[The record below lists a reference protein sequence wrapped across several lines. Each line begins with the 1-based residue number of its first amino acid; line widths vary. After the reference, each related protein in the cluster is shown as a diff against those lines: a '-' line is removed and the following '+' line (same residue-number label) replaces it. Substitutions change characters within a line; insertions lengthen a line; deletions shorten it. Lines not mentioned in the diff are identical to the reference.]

1 MQARLLPVALISS
14 LLLCGAIVSARGQD
28 PTFRDRTLASAQI
41 SGQVRFADTKQPAY
55 NVLVSC
61 EADIGGLVG
70 QVLTDRNGKFS
81 FTNLALAQY
90 HVTVR
95 VPGYIEERQ
104 AVEVMTTSSAYVQFQ
119 LQPDKSAPAAAA
131 ANPNAAVVDANVPA
145 NARQEFDA
153 ASKALANGKKEGIE
167 EAVRHLEKAL
177 TIYPRFS
184 QASLMLGTAY
194 MDLGERDKAE
204 RYLKQTLEIN
214 PQAANAL
221 FALGE
226 LYREQKQLDQA
237 EKTLVQGLTI
247 EPRSYQGHLN
257 LARVYWDTAAQIKDD
272 AQARPSLEKAYEE
285 VKKSLELKADFAPA
299 HVVKGNLLLR
309 VRRVEDAQHEFE
321 EYLRLDPKGPFAE
334 QARTTVE
341 KIKKALA
348 SQPPAK
354 P

>member
-1 MQARLLPVALISS
+1 MQARLLRVALISS
-14 LLLCGAIVSARGQD
+14 LLLCGAIVSSGQGRSE
-28 PTFRDRTLASAQI
+28 PSTVAGRI
-41 SGQVRFADTKQPAY
+41 NGQVRFADTGQPAY

-61 EADIGGLVG
+61 DNVTGGGLAG
-70 QVLTDRNGKFS
+70 QVMTDRNGRFN
-81 FTNLALAQY
+81 FQVPLAQFNI
-90 HVTVR
+90 TVR
-95 VPGYIEERQ
+95 VSGYIEQ
-104 AVEVMTTSSAYVQFQ
+104 TQTVELLTSPTAYLQFQ
-119 LQPDKSAPAAAA
+119 LQPDKLKPAAAV
-131 ANPNAAVVDANVPA
+131 NPAIIDASVPTS
-145 NARQEFDA
+145 ARQEFDA
-153 ASKALANGKKEGIE
+153 ATKALANGKKEGIE

-177 TIYPRFS
+177 SIYPRFS
-184 QASLMLGTAY
+184 QAALMLGTAY
-194 MDLGERDKAE
+194 MDLGQADKAE
-204 RYLKQTLEIN
+204 RALKQTLEIN

-226 LYREQKQLDQA
+226 LYREQKLHDQA
-237 EKTLVQGLTI
+237 EKTLLQGLSI

-272 AQARPSLEKAYEE
+272 TQARPILEKAYEE
-285 VKKSLELKADFAPA
+285 VKKSLELNADFAPA

-309 VRRVEDAQHEFE
+309 VRRVQDAQHEFE

>member
-1 MQARLLPVALISS
+1 MQARLLPIALILS
-14 LLLCGAIVSARGQD
+14 LLLCSAMVVSARDSKNSGVTVPGQI
-28 PTFRDRTLASAQI
+28 TGL
-41 SGQVRFADTKQPAY
+41 VRFADTRQPAF

-61 EADIGGLVG
+61 DKIIGGLVA
-70 QVLTDRNGKFS
+70 QVLTDRNGRFS
-81 FTNLALAQY
+81 FMNLELTQY
-90 HVTVR
+90 NITVR
-95 VPGYIEERQ
+95 VDGYVEERQ
-104 AVEVMTTSSAYVQFQ
+104 TVELLTASSAYLQFQ
-119 LQPDKSAPAAAA
+119 LKPDKSKPAVV
-131 ANPNAAVVDANVPA
+131 ANPGVVDASIPA
-145 NARQEFDA
+145 DARREFDA
-153 ASKALANGKKEGIE
+153 ASKALETGKKEGIE

-177 TIYPRFS
+177 SIYPRFS
-184 QASLMLGTAY
+184 QAALMLGTAY
-194 MDLGERDKAE
+194 MDLGQLDKAE
-204 RYLKQTLEIN
+204 RALKQTLEIN

-226 LYREQKQLDQA
+226 LYREQKLHDQA
-237 EKTLVQGLTI
+237 EKTLLQGLNI

-257 LARVYWDTAAQIKDD
+257 LARVYWDTAVPIKDE
-272 AQARPSLEKAYEE
+272 AQARPILEKSYDE
-285 VKKSLELKADFAPA
+285 VKKSLELNPDFAPA

-309 VRRVEDAQHEFE
+309 VRRAQDAQHEFE

>member
-1 MQARLLPVALISS
+1 MQARLLRVALIS
-14 LLLCGAIVSARGQD
+14 LLILCGAIVSAGQGGA
-28 PTFRDRTLASAQI
+28 PPSTLAGRI
-41 SGQVRFADTKQPAY
+41 SGQVRFADTGQPAY

-61 EADIGGLVG
+61 DNVTGGGLAG
-70 QVLTDRNGKFS
+70 QVMTDRNGRFNFQVPLS
-81 FTNLALAQY
+81 QFN
-90 HVTVR
+90 VTVR
-95 VPGYIEERQ
+95 VPGYIEQ
-104 AVEVMTTSSAYVQFQ
+104 TQTVELLTAPSAYLQFS
-119 LQPDKSAPAAAA
+119 LRPDKSQPAAA
-131 ANPNAAVVDANVPA
+131 ANPNPMVVDASVPA

-153 ASKALANGKKEGIE
+153 ASKALATGKKEGLE

-194 MDLGERDKAE
+194 MDLGQVDKAE
-204 RYLKQTLEIN
+204 RALKQTLEIN

-237 EKTLVQGLTI
+237 EKNLVQGLTI

-257 LARVYWDTAAQIKDD
+257 LARVYWDTASQVKDE
-272 AQARPSLEKAYEE
+272 AQARPALEKAYEE
-285 VKKSLELKADFAPA
+285 VKKSLELKPDFAPA

-321 EYLRLDPKGPFAE
+321 EYLKLDPKGPFAE

-348 SQPPAK
+348 TQQPAK
-354 P
+354 QTP